1 MLYFPAYVK
10 VDNSDQKVF
19 LIPLPYIQYPVD
31 PAETV

>member
-1 MLYFPAYVK
+1 MLYFSACVK

-19 LIPLPYIQYPVD
+19 RIPVPYIQYPLD